1 MLRVVELWYFGPYV
15 GCWLWWAKEGLGS
28 QSLATDLNS
37 ARRGEER
44 RGKDET
50 TLLVGVSLGKGLGGS
65 MADTMV

>member
-44 RGKDET
+44 RGEERT
-50 TLLVGVSLGKGLGGS
+50 RQRYWLE
-65 MADTMV
+65 